1 MQIIDCAIK
10 SVLAEIEKDIAR
22 KYVLKKLLLTQD
34 LFSYTYRGQIAA
46 KGKGE
51 ISMYFVGDKA

>member
-1 MQIIDCAIK
+1 MESSGEVGK
-10 SVLAEIEKDIAR
+10 VNVSEST
-22 KYVLKKLLLTQD
+22 YNLTQD

-51 ISMYFVGDKA
+51 IRMYFVEGKTNY